1 MRIDPDRERLLRPYL
16 DGVAARFLAQTK
28 GRRFNIKVALRV
40 LRDVIRRDHGLVS
53 FKHRFDDELI
63 LGAYFDQHEQFERVS
78 EAAEW
83 EPRTKMIEQSD
94 RHFTR

>member
-28 GRRFNIKVALRV
+28 GRRFNITVALRV

-53 FKHRFDDELI
+53 FKYRYDDELI
-63 LGAYFDQHEQFERVS
+63 VNAYFDRHEQFERAS

-83 EPRTKMIEQSD
+83 EPIAKLAD
-94 RHFTR
+94 RSQKRFVP